1 MIPVQIA
8 DFKIEKMN
16 KSEEEE
22 GCSGFGVCLFVC
34 LIFNLFFFFWSTKNI
49 ISALLHFFKLTLNKK
64 S

>member
-22 GCSGFGVCLFVC
+22 GCSGFRVCLF
-34 LIFNLFFFFWSTKNI
+34 NFFFFWSTKNI
-49 ISALLHFFKLTLNKK
+49 ISALLHFFKLILNKK

>member
-22 GCSGFGVCLFVC
+22 GCSGFRVCLVF
-34 LIFNLFFFFWSTKNI
+34 LIFLFFGQPKTLF
-49 ISALLHFFKLTLNKK
+49 LHCYIFLNLP
-64 S
+64 

>member
-22 GCSGFGVCLFVC
+22 GCSGLGVCLFVC
-34 LIFNLFFFFWSTKNI
+34 LIFFFFWSTKNI

>member
-34 LIFNLFFFFWSTKNI
+34 LIFFFFGQPKTLF
-49 ISALLHFFKLTLNKK
+49 LHCYIFLNLP
-64 S
+64 

>member
-34 LIFNLFFFFWSTKNI
+34 LIFNFFFFWSTKNI
-49 ISALLHFFKLTLNKK
+49 ISALLPFFKLTLNKK